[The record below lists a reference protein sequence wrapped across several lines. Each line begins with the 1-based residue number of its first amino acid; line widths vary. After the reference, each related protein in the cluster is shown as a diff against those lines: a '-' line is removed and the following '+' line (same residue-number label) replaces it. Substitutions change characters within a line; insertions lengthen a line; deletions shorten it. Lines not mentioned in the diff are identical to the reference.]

1 MKKTYIAPECEI
13 VAINNADVITSSPNG
28 QEINLFDH
36 GYGKEID
43 LGEIGFE

>member
-13 VAINNADVITSSPNG
+13 VDINNADVITSSPNG
-28 QEINLFDH
+28 QEINLFAK